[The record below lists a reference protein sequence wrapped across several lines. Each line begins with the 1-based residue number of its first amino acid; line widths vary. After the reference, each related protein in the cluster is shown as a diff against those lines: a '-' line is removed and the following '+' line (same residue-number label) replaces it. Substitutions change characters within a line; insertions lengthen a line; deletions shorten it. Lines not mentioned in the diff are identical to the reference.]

1 MGLYQIGSR
10 ATTMRLLVVLG
21 LLGLLSLGSTQDAGA
36 KLLASKN
43 ILNEWLVEGRDLT
56 IRYSIY
62 NVGSSAALNVAL
74 ADETFHD
81 SDFHIVSGKTRV
93 QWDRIAPASNVTHS
107 IILQPLKAGYFNFS
121 SATVAYQPS
130 EDAEP
135 VIGYT
140 SSPGEEG
147 IVPFKDFDRKF
158 SPHYV
163 DWGAFAVMIL
173 PSIGI
178 PFLLWYRSKSK
189 YENAALAVKNKK
201 H

>member
-1 MGLYQIGSR
+1 
-10 ATTMRLLVVLG
+10 MRLILVLG
-21 LLGLLSLGSTQDAGA
+21 LLLCVGIGSSQDAGA

-56 IRYSIY
+56 IRYNIY

-74 ADETFHD
+74 SDETFHD
-81 SDFHIVSGKTRV
+81 SDFRVVSGKVRV
-93 QWDRIAPASNVTHS
+93 QWDRIAPATNVTHT
-107 IILQPLKAGYFNFS
+107 IILQPLKSGYFNFS
-121 SATVAYQPS
+121 SATVAYLPT

-135 VIGYT
+135 MVGYT

-178 PFLLWYRSKSK
+178 PYLLWYRSKSK
-189 YENAALAVKNKK
+189 YENAAAASKAKK

>member
-1 MGLYQIGSR
+1 
-10 ATTMRLLVVLG
+10 MRLLFVVG
-21 LLGLLSLGSTQDAGA
+21 LLCLVGLGYSQDSGA

-62 NVGSSAALNVAL
+62 NVGSSAAINVAL

-81 SDFHIVSGKTRV
+81 SDFRVVSGQTRV
-93 QWDRIAPASNVTHS
+93 QWDRIAPASNVTHT
-107 IILQPLKAGYFNFS
+107 IILQPMKPGYFNFS

-130 EDAEP
+130 EDAEV

-140 SSPGEEG
+140 SFPGEEG

-189 YENAALAVKNKK
+189 YENAVLAAKNKK